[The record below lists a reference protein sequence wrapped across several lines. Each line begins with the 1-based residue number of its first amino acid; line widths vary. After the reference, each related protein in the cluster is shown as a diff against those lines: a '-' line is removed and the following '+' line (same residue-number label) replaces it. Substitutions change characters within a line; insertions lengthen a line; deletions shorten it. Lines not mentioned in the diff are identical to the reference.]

1 MTFNNDKYRDL
12 LSNGMPHGAAK
23 ILADSD
29 TQPVQGGP
37 VVDAKALKVA
47 STIPGTYSQAEV
59 QNLRDDV
66 QNLRGTVMSLLT
78 ALRSAGVIK

>member
-37 VVDAKALKVA
+37 VNPPSALTA
-47 STIPGTYSQAEV
+47 PATISGTFTQADH
-59 QNLRDDV
+59 QKLRDDV
-66 QNLRGTVMSLLT
+66 ANLRATVSALHT
-78 ALRSAGVIK
+78 ALKNAGVIK

>member
-29 TQPVQGGP
+29 TQPVQGGA
-37 VVDAKALKVA
+37 VTDAKALKVA